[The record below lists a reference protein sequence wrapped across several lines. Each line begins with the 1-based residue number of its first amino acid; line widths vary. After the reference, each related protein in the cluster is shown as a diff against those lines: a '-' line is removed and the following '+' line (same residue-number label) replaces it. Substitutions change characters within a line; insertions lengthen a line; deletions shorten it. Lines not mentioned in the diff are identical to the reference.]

1 MINCAISNIISSHQG
16 SGWTINL
23 IMQHHVV
30 ISEIVP
36 DEGNPFFSLPKVVGN
51 SLKGVA
57 NIQKEKDKCFR
68 WCFIRYLNSANKA
81 PTKIR
86 NDDKDFAKQ
95 LNFKSVKF
103 AVHKKNYAAIENQN
117 DISINVFRYENKT
130 RYHIYTSNRTFEN
143 HVDLLLLSNS
153 KNS

>member
-1 MINCAISNIISSHQG
+1 MINCVISNITSSHQG

-36 DEGNPFFSLPKVVGN
+36 DEGNPYFSLPKVVGN

-81 PTKIR
+81 PSKMR
-86 NDDKDFAKQ
+86 NDDNNFAKQ